1 MTKTLTAAGLAG
13 AVTIFAAFSSMAA
26 PASHLLETNETN
38 VTVIYK
44 TNPNWPI
51 RGMMSV
57 DPCDLRQ
64 CQEI

>member
-1 MTKTLTAAGLAG
+1 MTKTFTVAGLAG
-13 AVTIFAAFSSMAA
+13 ALVILAAYSPVSA
-26 PASHLLETNETN
+26 PAMETNETT

-51 RGMMSV
+51 RSMMSV
-57 DPCDLRQ
+57 DPCNLRE

>member
-1 MTKTLTAAGLAG
+1 
-13 AVTIFAAFSSMAA
+13 MAA
-26 PASHLLETNETN
+26 PASQHLETNETN

-44 TNPNWPI
+44 TNLNWPI

-57 DPCDLRQ
+57 DPCELRQ

>member
-26 PASHLLETNETN
+26 PAFKTLETNETN

-57 DPCDLRQ
+57 DPCDIRQ

>member
-1 MTKTLTAAGLAG
+1 MTKAFTAAAMAG
-13 AVTIFAAFSSMAA
+13 VLVILAAFSTASA
-26 PASHLLETNETN
+26 PAMETSETN

-51 RGMMSV
+51 RAMMSV
-57 DPCDLRQ
+57 DPCDIRH

>member
-1 MTKTLTAAGLAG
+1 MTKVFTVAGLAG
-13 AVTIFAAFSSMAA
+13 ALVILAAFSPA
-26 PASHLLETNETN
+26 PSPAMETNETN

-51 RGMMSV
+51 PGMMSV
-57 DPCDLRQ
+57 DPCDVRK

>member
-1 MTKTLTAAGLAG
+1 MTKAFTATAMAAAL
-13 AVTIFAAFSSMAA
+13 VSLAAFSTASA
-26 PASHLLETNETN
+26 PAKETSETN

-51 RGMMSV
+51 RAMMSV
-57 DPCDLRQ
+57 DPCDIRQ

>member
-1 MTKTLTAAGLAG
+1 MTKTLTVAGLAG
-13 AVTIFAAFSSMAA
+13 ALVILAAFSPVAA
-26 PASHLLETNETN
+26 PAMETNETN

-51 RGMMSV
+51 RGMISL
-57 DPCDLRQ
+57 DPCDLRK

>member
-13 AVTIFAAFSSMAA
+13 ALTIFAAFSSMAA
-26 PASHLLETNETN
+26 PASQNLETNEIN

-57 DPCDLRQ
+57 DPCELRQ

>member
-1 MTKTLTAAGLAG
+1 MTKVFTVAGLAG
-13 AVTIFAAFSSMAA
+13 ALVIFAAFSPASA
-26 PASHLLETNETN
+26 PAMETNETN

-57 DPCDLRQ
+57 DPCDIRK

>member
-1 MTKTLTAAGLAG
+1 MTKTLTVAGLAG
-13 AVTIFAAFSSMAA
+13 ALIVLAAFSPA
-26 PASHLLETNETN
+26 PALDIETNETN

-51 RGMMSV
+51 RGMISV
-57 DPCDLRQ
+57 DPCDVRQ